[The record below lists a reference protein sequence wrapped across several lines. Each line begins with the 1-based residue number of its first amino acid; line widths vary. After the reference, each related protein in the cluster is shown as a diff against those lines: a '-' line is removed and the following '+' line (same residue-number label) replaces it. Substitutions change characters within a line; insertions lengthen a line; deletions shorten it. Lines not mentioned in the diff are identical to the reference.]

1 MEAKVSNN
9 TDRKRAI
16 LKEKAE
22 LRCISNLDFFQKKV
36 PMTVK
41 LPVLNIKKINM
52 EGQKDVSFSVFC
64 SFTLLETY
72 KEIKSS
78 QNVLN
83 NF

>member
-1 MEAKVSNN
+1 
-9 TDRKRAI
+9 
-16 LKEKAE
+16 
-22 LRCISNLDFFQKKV
+22 
-36 PMTVK
+36 MTVK